1 MEKTLYYLNNK
12 DGHIYIPATF
22 MEKLNLN
29 ENTPMEMYIE
39 NGRIVIRPRK
49 IRAIITKEEKNNIYN
64 ASLQDLE
71 TKWGLPD
78 IADFREDE
86 VADDFLEFFLKNL
99 GIEVKE

>member
-1 MEKTLYYLNNK
+1 MNNRQRQ
-12 DGHIYIPATF
+12 IYKADC
-22 MEKLNLN
+22 
-29 ENTPMEMYIE
+29 
-39 NGRIVIRPRK
+39 RR

>member
-12 DGHIYIPATF
+12 EGHIYIPTAF

-29 ENTPMEMYIE
+29 KDTPTEMYIE

-64 ASLQDLE
+64 ASLQDLGM
-71 TKWGLPD
+71 KYGLPD